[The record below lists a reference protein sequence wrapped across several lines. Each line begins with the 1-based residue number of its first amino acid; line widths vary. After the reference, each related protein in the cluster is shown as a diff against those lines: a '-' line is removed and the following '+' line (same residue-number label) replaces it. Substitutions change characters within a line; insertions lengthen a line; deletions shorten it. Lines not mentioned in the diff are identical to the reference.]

1 MALWIDLTQH
11 AELFIVL
18 AGVLGLVAG
27 SFINVVAYRLPIM
40 LERRWANEAREVLG
54 LPEQAYGRLNLAWPG
69 SHCPCCAKAI
79 RAWHNV
85 PLFSYLLL
93 GGRCAGCKAR
103 ISVRYPLVELA
114 AAVFA
119 VLVAWQ
125 VGAGVPALALM
136 GLSWVLLAL
145 SVIDLDRQLLPD
157 ALVLP
162 TLWLGLLLNA
172 HGLWVPLFDAVLGAV
187 AGYASL
193 WSVFWL
199 FKLVTGKDGMGYGD
213 FKLLALLGAWGGWQ
227 ILPLTLLLASLLGA
241 IAGLWLLAR
250 RSAKLGSAMAFG
262 PCLAIAGW
270 IVLLWDDEIRASYLH
285 MITL

>member
-1 MALWIDLTQH
+1 MALWIDLTQQ

-18 AGVLGLVAG
+18 AGVLGLLAG
-27 SFINVVAYRLPIM
+27 SFVNVVAYRLPIM

-54 LPEQAYGRLNLAWPG
+54 LPQQAHERLNLAWPG
-69 SHCPCCAKAI
+69 SHCPRCGEAI
-79 RAWHNV
+79 RAWHNI
-85 PLFSYLLL
+85 PLLSYLML
-93 GGRCAGCKAR
+93 GGRCARCKAR
-103 ISVRYPLVELA
+103 ISMRYPLVELA
-114 AAVFA
+114 GA
-119 VLVAWQ
+119 VLAALVACQ
-125 VGAGVPALALM
+125 VGAGVPGLALM

-145 SVIDLDRQLLPD
+145 SVIDIDRQLLPD

-172 HGLWVPLFDAVLGAV
+172 HGVRVPLFDAVLGAA
-187 AGYASL
+187 AGYLSL

-227 ILPLTLLLASLLGA
+227 VLPLTLLLASLLGA
-241 IAGLWLLAR
+241 GAGLWLLVR
-250 RSAKLGSAMAFG
+250 RGAKLGSAMAFG

-270 IVLLWDDEIRASYLH
+270 IVLLWDDEIRTSYLH